1 MLTTQCLCTKLRRSA
16 RAVTRVYDDALK
28 GIGLTTAQFSLLRHL
43 SRLEQPSISA
53 LADAMG
59 LDRSTLGRNLKPLE
73 AEGLV
78 KLEEG
83 EDQRNRIVV
92 LTPTGLERIVRGR
105 DAWDA
110 CLLIDARLQAIGG
123 GLQAGKVGRN
133 IDGEDLAVSR
143 WQNSN
148 AAWRV
153 VDVH

>member
-28 GIGLTTAQFSLLRHL
+28 GVGLTTAQFSLLRHL
-43 SRLEQPSISA
+43 SRLEQPSISD

-73 AEGLV
+73 ADGLV

-92 LTPTGLERIVRGR
+92 LTPAGLERIVRGR

-110 CLLIDARLQAIGG
+110 AQQDVAAHLGDEKRRQLEALLD
-123 GLQAGKVGRN
+123 
-133 IDGEDLAVSR
+133 ELAALES
-143 WQNSN
+143 
-148 AAWRV
+148 
-153 VDVH
+153 

>member
-1 MLTTQCLCTKLRRSA
+1 
-16 RAVTRVYDDALK
+16 
-28 GIGLTTAQFSLLRHL
+28 
-43 SRLEQPSISA
+43 
-53 LADAMG
+53 MG

-110 CLLIDARLQAIGG
+110 AQQDVAAHLGEEKRRQLETLLD
-123 GLQAGKVGRN
+123 
-133 IDGEDLAVSR
+133 ELAALER
-143 WQNSN
+143 
-148 AAWRV
+148 
-153 VDVH
+153 

>member
-43 SRLEQPSISA
+43 SRLEQPSISD

-110 CLLIDARLQAIGG
+110 AQQDVAAYLGEEKRRQLETLLD
-123 GLQAGKVGRN
+123 
-133 IDGEDLAVSR
+133 ELAALER
-143 WQNSN
+143 
-148 AAWRV
+148 
-153 VDVH
+153 

>member
-110 CLLIDARLQAIGG
+110 AQQDVAAYLGEEKRRQLETLLD
-123 GLQAGKVGRN
+123 
-133 IDGEDLAVSR
+133 ELAALER
-143 WQNSN
+143 
-148 AAWRV
+148 
-153 VDVH
+153 